1 MPISREDGASDS
13 VLFALRGN
21 AAWLTIN
28 RPELRNA
35 LDVTTMK
42 ELARKLRDAER
53 AEARCVVLTGG
64 GGNFCGG
71 GDVSVLE
78 TQEDYYQY
86 TASFADIY
94 DAIAALSKPLIVR
107 VSGRATAAG
116 MAIVALADIAIA
128 ADDSVF
134 GTPEVSHGMFPM
146 MAMGPIA
153 AEIGRK
159 AAWRLFYGGELISGT
174 DALALGLLTELAA
187 GPADLDSR
195 VEAWIAR
202 IAKADPRPL
211 AVGRQLYYELLD
223 APKSQAVR
231 LGGKSVLRLLAIRQA
246 PPPRAD
252 YLVSK

>member
-1 MPISREDGASDS
+1 
-13 VLFALRGN
+13 
-21 AAWLTIN
+21 
-28 RPELRNA
+28 
-35 LDVTTMK
+35 MK
-42 ELARKLRDAER
+42 ELARNLRDAER
-53 AEARCVVLTGG
+53 ADARCVVLTGSG
-64 GGNFCGG
+64 GDFCAG

-128 ADDSVF
+128 TNDSVF
-134 GTPEVSHGMFPM
+134 GTPEISHGMFPM

-159 AAWRLFYGGELISGT
+159 AAWRLFYGGELISGA
-174 DALALGLLTELAA
+174 DALALGLLTELAD

-195 VEAWIAR
+195 IETWIAT

-211 AVGRQLYYELLD
+211 AVGRQLFYELLD
-223 APKSQAVR
+223 APSSQAVR
-231 LGGKSVLRLLAIRQA
+231 LGGKSVLRLLAMRNSA
-246 PPPRAD
+246 PPRAD
-252 YLVSK
+252 YLVPK